1 MDELIPKVIHSHGQL
16 IDSHISQLGYFMND
30 RNIFQVCD
38 DYVESKKYKH
48 TLGFNVFV
56 LTSDKYYRE
65 NYHSDI
71 IKAFLNPQENHG
83 QGCLFLNAL
92 IDMLNKSFPDSV
104 RINKNHYADAI
115 AKREIGKLDISIFS
129 EVSKHCIIIENKIYN
144 AGDMPRQLPR
154 YYDYMDAK
162 GFIVDAII
170 YLPLQQ
176 TKHPDTSDWTQEDK
190 HHVLPILCHLPAYT
204 RDETPNLV
212 DNWIIPC
219 STLTN
224 DIDCHS
230 ILRQYASLIKSLN
243 KNTMDRIIISKFY
256 KMLLEGSNLES
267 ALSIRS
273 MLDDVPVVM
282 AANLY
287 ERLVAESSYGNVW
300 NGYKPNFCGVI
311 FTTGGREYKIDTYST
326 LNGYEIYLFPNEDD
340 RTSDIP
346 WAESLPA
353 VQKGHRQSSGEYV
366 FKFAFNA
373 EDSVVSFIKDL
384 LSAAN
389 DFNSIAIR

>member
-1 MDELIPKVIHSHGQL
+1 MSIFNDFILTHNQL
-16 IDSHISQLGYFMND
+16 IDSHINQLGHFIND
-30 RNIFQVCD
+30 RNISRICD
-38 DYVESKKYKH
+38 DYVDAKRYKY

-56 LTSDKYYRE
+56 LTSDRYYRE

-71 IKAFLNPQENHG
+71 IKAFLNPLENHG
-83 QGCLFLNAL
+83 QGRLFLNAF
-92 IDMLNKSFPDSV
+92 IDMLNKSFSDSV
-104 RINKNHYADAI
+104 RINKKHYEDSV
-115 AKREIGKLDISIFS
+115 AKRELGKLDILIYSDI
-129 EVSKHCIIIENKIYN
+129 SKHCIIIENKIYN

-154 YYDYMDAK
+154 YYDYMNSK
-162 GFIVDAII
+162 GYIVDAII

-176 TKHPDTSDWTQEDK
+176 TKHPNTSDWTQEDK

-204 RDETPNLV
+204 RDGTPNLV

-243 KNTMDRIIISKFY
+243 KNTMDKIIISKFY
-256 KMLLEGSNLES
+256 KMLLEGNNLDS

-287 ERLVAESSYGNVW
+287 DRLVAETSFGNVW

-353 VQKGHRQSSGEYV
+353 VKNGHRQSSGEYL

-384 LSAAN
+384 LREAN
-389 DFNSIAIR
+389 KFNEIMTY

>member
-1 MDELIPKVIHSHGQL
+1 MMSILNDFIKCSNQL
-16 IDSHISQLGYFMND
+16 IEFHINQLGHFMNDHHISQICN
-30 RNIFQVCD
+30 
-38 DYVESKKYKH
+38 DYVEAKKFKH
-48 TLGFNVFV
+48 ILGFNVFV

-92 IDMLNKSFPDSV
+92 IDMLNKSYSDSV
-104 RINKNHYADAI
+104 RINKNHYADAV

-154 YYDYMDAK
+154 YYDYMVAK

-176 TKHPDTSDWTQEDK
+176 TKHPDISDWTQDDK

-204 RDETPNLV
+204 RDGTPNLV

-219 STLTN
+219 STITN

-243 KNTMDRIIISKFY
+243 KNTMDKIIISKFY
-256 KMLLEGSNLES
+256 KMLLEGNNLDS

-287 ERLVAESSYGNVW
+287 DRLVAETSFGNVW

-346 WAESLPA
+346 WAEALPA
-353 VQKGHRQSSGEYV
+353 VQKGHRQSSGEYL
-366 FKFAFNA
+366 FKFVFNA

-384 LSAAN
+384 LRAAN
-389 DFNSIAIR
+389 DFDKKTIN